1 MDPKTAVFWPLD
13 PGRTLLSTLV
23 IHVLLRARTRSLA
36 LLKTCPKYVVQT
48 GFRNLP
54 IGAHPHNGSIRA
66 CDHVE
71 TPLATGEIGGPK
83 NRKRGLQR
91 DCRRCIVDGSVQFS
105 KEMWMAVAANIH
117 MAIGLRTAH
126 RR

>member
-83 NRKRGLQR
+83 NRNGACSAIAGVVLWMVPYNSQ
-91 DCRRCIVDGSVQFS
+91 RRCGWPSPPTFTWPS
-105 KEMWMAVAANIH
+105 
-117 MAIGLRTAH
+117 G
-126 RR
+126 